1 MECKSIL
8 LQTLS
13 ATKVITNNPFS
24 LSLSGREIFSVSQ
37 ITATWQERNYLIKFS
52 VLTLPREYQTLKS
65 DKNAVI
71 ARVKQSEN
79 DFAKS
84 SKENY
89 ISVRGQRGCV
99 LVFLFSY
106 TNRLRLFYDY
116 HKFHF
121 NFPMNLTQ
129 A

>member
-13 ATKVITNNPFS
+13 ATKVITNNPFFPKFIR
-24 LSLSGREIFSVSQ
+24 GRFFSVSQ

-71 ARVKQSEN
+71 ARVKQSEK

-89 ISVRGQRGCV
+89 ISVRDQRGCV

>member
-89 ISVRGQRGCV
+89 ISVRGQRGCL

>member
-13 ATKVITNNPFS
+13 ATKVIQIIPFS
-24 LSLSGREIFSVSQ
+24 LILTEREIFFSF
-37 ITATWQERNYLIKFS
+37 ANYSNVARKEVFDKFS
-52 VLTLPREYQTLKS
+52 VFTLPRECQALKS
-65 DKNAVI
+65 DKNAAI
-71 ARVKQSEN
+71 ARVKQLEK

-99 LVFLFSY
+99 FVFLFSY
-106 TNRLRLFYDY
+106 TIRLRLF
-116 HKFHF
+116 
-121 NFPMNLTQ
+121 
-129 A
+129 